1 MSIKQFQQERLKG
14 LPSDAYLFYSTEDF
28 LLYEVLSIIKDKHRD
43 SSGFDFDV
51 FDMKSPDDSRS
62 MVQII
67 DILNTLPFSSGR
79 KVVVI
84 ENIQKASKVE
94 IKKLEGYLANPSSR
108 SLLVMLCSGRPR
120 PFNTTVLKNVKTIAL
135 TIYEREIPLWV
146 KDRAERKGISLTDR
160 AVEYLISLAG
170 TDLWMLYS
178 EVEKISSWSAGG
190 TIDIDDIK
198 NTVYAGI
205 EYNAFDLVNAL
216 KKRDAKEVFR
226 IFETV
231 NRNTESQM
239 LLGAL
244 NWQYT
249 SLATEFSHNKEGR
262 YLEEILGLL
271 HQADVAIK
279 NSHSHVIEELLIKLL
294 NNSRTR

>member
-1 MSIKQFQQERLKG
+1 
-14 LPSDAYLFYSTEDF
+14 
-28 LLYEVLSIIKDKHRD
+28 
-43 SSGFDFDV
+43 
-51 FDMKSPDDSRS
+51 
-62 MVQII
+62 
-67 DILNTLPFSSGR
+67 
-79 KVVVI
+79 
-84 ENIQKASKVE
+84 
-94 IKKLEGYLANPSSR
+94 
-108 SLLVMLCSGRPR
+108 
-120 PFNTTVLKNVKTIAL
+120 
-135 TIYEREIPLWV
+135 

-190 TIDIDDIK
+190 AIDIDDIK

-249 SLATEFSHNKEGR
+249 SLAQKQKPLAPVSLVKSFPPARLAKMPFLRVSISFSMLYSYE
-262 YLEEILGLL
+262 
-271 HQADVAIK
+271 
-279 NSHSHVIEELLIKLL
+279 
-294 NNSRTR
+294 